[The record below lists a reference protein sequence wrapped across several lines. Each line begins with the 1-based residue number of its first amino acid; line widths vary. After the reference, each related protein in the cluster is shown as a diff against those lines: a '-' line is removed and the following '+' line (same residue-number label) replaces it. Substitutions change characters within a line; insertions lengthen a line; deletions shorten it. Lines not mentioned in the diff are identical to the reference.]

1 MLLTALRVVVMDH
14 IFSPLAQLRGLKGKG
29 KVRFA
34 EQAWLIIYAGTSSA
48 VGTVG
53 RLVNDRS
60 ETDISS
66 ISCTIQSTGSIYLWF
81 GRTGRIG
88 K

>member
-1 MLLTALRVVVMDH
+1 MDY
-14 IFSPLAQLRGLKGKG
+14 ILSPLAQLRGLKGKG

-53 RLVNDRS
+53 RHPVSHGN
-60 ETDISS
+60 EANIPS
-66 ISCTIQSTGSIYLWF
+66 I
-81 GRTGRIG
+81 
-88 K
+88 